1 MFDFENI
8 FVFDLANNH
17 QGDVN
22 HALKIIEEC
31 SKISKRNDVRVAFK
45 FQFRQLN
52 TFIHPEHQ
60 VVTNSKH
67 LKRFKDTELSIED
80 YKILYQAVKNA
91 GMITICT
98 PFDEESVE
106 LIEEMKFDIVKVASC
121 SSKDWP
127 LLEKIA
133 STNFPVIFSTGGLEL
148 FDIDNLVS
156 FFEHKGCDFAIMHCV
171 SIYPTPDADCQLN
184 QIDVLRARYPSKT
197 IGWSTHENPDDTLPI
212 AIAFSKGAR
221 MFERHVGIETD
232 QINLNDYSS
241 TPKQLDKWIES
252 YKKTELI
259 CGSKLRSIN
268 DLETKSLD
276 TLRRG
281 VYAKKNLKKGEKL
294 IRDNIYF
301 AMPYHEN
308 QLNSGEWNE
317 NIVLKNDFKKDKF
330 IENGMVHFPEMANS
344 FLLKKAI
351 HQVKGLLSE
360 ANVSLSHNFEA
371 EYSHHYGIKKF
382 NQVGVVIITVI
393 NRQYCKKILIQ
404 LPNQSHPSHYH
415 KLKEE
420 TFLIV
425 HGSLNL
431 IVDGKEKLLLPGDT
445 CLVQPGIWHSFS
457 TSEGCVFEE
466 ISTTHY
472 NNDSVYK
479 DKKINEMQRD
489 QRKTKVNNWGRWEL
503 NEKLDN

>member
-1 MFDFENI
+1 M
-8 FVFDLANNH
+8 
-17 QGDVN
+17 
-22 HALKIIEEC
+22 
-31 SKISKRNDVRVAFK
+31 
-45 FQFRQLN
+45 N

-67 LKRFKDTELSIED
+67 LKRFKDTELSIAD
-80 YKILYQAVKNA
+80 YKILFQAVKNA
-91 GMITICT
+91 GMMTICT

-133 STNFPVIFSTGGLEL
+133 LTNFPVIFSTGGLEL

-171 SIYPTPDADCQLN
+171 SIYPTPDEDCQLN
-184 QIDVLRARYPSKT
+184 QIDVLRTRYPSKI

-241 TPKQLDKWIES
+241 TPEQLDKWIKS

-268 DLETKSLD
+268 NLETKSLD
-276 TLRRG
+276 ALRRG

-301 AMPYHEN
+301 AMPYYEN

-317 NIVLKNDFKKDKF
+317 NIVLKKDFKKDKF
-330 IENGMVHFPEMANS
+330 IENGLVHFPEMTNS

-393 NRQYCKKILIQ
+393 NRQYCKKILVQ

-431 IVDGKEKLLLPGDT
+431 IVDGNEKLLLPGDT

-457 TSEGCVFEE
+457 TTEGCVFEE

-489 QRKTKVNNWGRWEL
+489 HRKTKVKNWGRWEL